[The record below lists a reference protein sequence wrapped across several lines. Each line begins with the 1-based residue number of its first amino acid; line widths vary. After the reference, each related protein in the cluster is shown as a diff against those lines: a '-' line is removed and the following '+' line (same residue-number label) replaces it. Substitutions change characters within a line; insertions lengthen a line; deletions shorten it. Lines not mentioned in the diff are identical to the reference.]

1 MFTVIFNSKIDIY
14 QSATTFIDGEVTSGH
29 SLLSN
34 QPLYCHLKFTGSEQQ
49 SSDRKQAIRRAR
61 MTYEKSPVTL
71 SARDVVKI
79 EDVFY
84 RLLYAPTPRF
94 GLAKRRFFEVE
105 IIEAFNI
112 EVV

>member
-29 SLLSN
+29 SLLSD
-34 QPLYCHLKFTGSEQQ
+34 QPLYCHLKFIGSEQQ
-49 SSDRKQAIRRAR
+49 SADRKLPIHRAR
-61 MTYEKSPVTL
+61 MTYENSPVTL
-71 SARDVVKI
+71 TARDVVKI
-79 EDVFY
+79 EDAFY

-94 GLAKRRFFEVE
+94 GLANRRFYEVE
-105 IIEAFNI
+105 IIEDFHV